1 MVRSSE
7 THDVCAP
14 ETQVPI
20 SRVLG
25 MWPRGREIVP
35 VWETVA
41 RGAIADFR
49 CASKLSG
56 RKALR
61 DSDDPQPLYPSRS
74 PDEPSNKGLD

>member
-1 MVRSSE
+1 VRSGNPSP
-7 THDVCAP
+7 DKSGSRNVAP
-14 ETQVPI
+14 
-20 SRVLG
+20 RA
-25 MWPRGREIVP
+25 RNRP